1 MTIHVSLI
9 HKKMG
14 ASYSRYFNDT
24 YIRSDNQN
32 NTRERDKTYQ
42 LDRKFRWGQ
51 EKYDTLPPR
60 FKREKEKEK
69 KKESEREG
77 RETF

>member
-42 LDRKFRWGQ
+42 LDRKFRWG
-51 EKYDTLPPR
+51 
-60 FKREKEKEK
+60 
-69 KKESEREG
+69 
-77 RETF
+77 